1 MFKEKEEVYR
11 VTLNNN
17 GEITDVDLEKI
28 TSIMKVKIKTNKN
41 EYSLE
46 GIDKK
51 DNISYISP
59 ITEELTR
66 IKDSLCKKYAYI
78 RAKKE
83 IYVPTDITRKFGIG
97 DTVSYGGGH
106 SDVIDEVF
114 DNGLF
119 YGFKYGDSYKV
130 LPWVSVYP
138 VNSNN
143 EFELA
148 SRNRERIS
156 FYNQPLSSILHKIYY
171 WYVNMNPY
179 YQRDFVWDEKDEELL
194 IDSIFE
200 GIEIGKF
207 VFIDVLDD
215 EDNKYDYEI
224 LDGKQ
229 RINTIRRFYEDRFT
243 YKGKKFSELSNR
255 DKNHFLDLSV
265 SVGEVSNFTEEQ
277 KLRYFLRLNRGG
289 KVMASSH
296 ISKIENLIEEI
307 SNK

>member
-17 GEITDVDLEKI
+17 GEITDVDSEEI
-28 TSIMKVKIKTNKN
+28 TSIMKIKIKTNKN
-41 EYSLE
+41 EYSLK
-46 GIDKK
+46 GIDKT
-51 DNISYISP
+51 DNISYITP
-59 ITEELTR
+59 ITEELTLIR
-66 IKDSLCKKYAYI
+66 ESLIKKYSYI
-78 RAKKE
+78 RAKRE
-83 IYVPTDITRKFGIG
+83 GYIPTDITRKFEVG

-106 SDVIDEVF
+106 SDIIDEVF

-119 YGFKYGDSYKV
+119 YGFKEKNSYKV

-138 VNSNN
+138 LNSSN

-148 SRNRERIS
+148 SKNRERIS

-171 WYVNMNPY
+171 WNVDMNPY
-179 YQRDFVWDEKDEELL
+179 YQREFVWSEKDEELL

-215 EDNKYDYEI
+215 KNNEYDYEI

-255 DKNHFLDLSV
+255 DKNHFLDLPV

-289 KVMASSH
+289 KIMASSH
-296 ISKIENLIEEI
+296 ISKIENFINEV
-307 SNK
+307 SDK